1 MPEQD
6 DVKLWHKKFTV
17 ECFNGTWDLIDKKE
31 QTREEIDK
39 MIHCAH
45 ASRYHWGEVGEPLN
59 LERGEWQISRVYAIL
74 GRAEPALYHSKRC
87 LDIVLENNIGDFDL
101 AFAYE
106 AMARAHKLSGNIEEM
121 HRYIE
126 KALKASENIKE
137 KEDRDYAITEINS
150 IKA

>member
-6 DVKLWHKKFTV
+6 DVKMLHKRFAV
-17 ECFNGTWDLIDKKE
+17 DCFNGAWDLLDKNDRTQE
-31 QTREEIDK
+31 GIDK

-59 LERGEWQISRVYAIL
+59 LERGEWQISRVYAVL
-74 GRAEPALYHSKRC
+74 GRVEPALYHAKRC
-87 LDIVLENNIGDFDL
+87 LEIVQENNIGDFDL
-101 AFAYE
+101 AFAFE
-106 AMARAHKLSGNIEEM
+106 AMARANKVAGNRIEM
-121 HRYIE
+121 DKYIE

-137 KEDRDYAITEINS
+137 KDDKNYAISEINS